1 MVYQNSPRV
10 SNDISRLCE
19 LLEQKIAVFK
29 DIMSATESLK
39 DMITQQNTDA
49 IDLILSRRNRLI
61 TAIDKIDNEILKI
74 KGEQKINKATS
85 NPEGQRRIQSLLKT
99 LEHVIDKT
107 LKLNQTCATAAEG
120 ALNGLKDSLTGLGNS
135 STSFKGY
142 KNLGIPRFL
151 DIKT

>member
-10 SNDISRLCE
+10 SADISRLCE

-39 DMITQQNTDA
+39 DMITLQNTDA
-49 IDLILSRRNRLI
+49 VDLIISRRNRHM
-61 TAIDKIDNEILKI
+61 TAIEKIDSEILSI
-74 KGEQKINKATS
+74 KKEKTFHQAMLT
-85 NPEGQRRIQSLLKT
+85 PEGQKRIQSLVKT

-107 LKLNQTCATAAEG
+107 LQLNQACATAAEG
-120 ALNGLKDSLTGLGNS
+120 ALNGLKDSLTGLGNR